1 MPDRIPENF
10 DPHAVPVR
18 PAATVMLVRD
28 HEVNGLEV
36 FMLRRTASAAFA
48 ASQYVFPG
56 GRVDDTDEAVLMEPW
71 CDGRDDAGSSAVLDL
86 PAGGLAFWVAAIRE
100 CFEEAGVLLA
110 RHAGSGAVVSFDD
123 PLVASRF
130 TSYRHNVHAGHLALG
145 ELCRSEDLRLI
156 TDAIGYV
163 SHWITPLGS
172 PRRFDARF
180 FIARAPEAQVPLHDD
195 HETVE
200 SLWVRPGE
208 ALDRYR
214 AGTLDMFPPTVSNL
228 AFLADF
234 TDADDALGAAT
245 VSVVDPPPAAPP
257 KVQVDG
263 DGKVVKRMFP
273 GDPEFAAA
281 PNYSV
286 LDTGA
291 PGTSP

>member
-1 MPDRIPENF
+1 VTDRSGEEF

-28 HEVNGLEV
+28 HDARGLEV

-71 CDGRDDAGSSAVLDL
+71 CDGRNDTESSAVLAI
-86 PAGGLAFWVAAIRE
+86 PGGGLAFWVAAIRE

-110 RHAGSGAVVSFDD
+110 RHASSGSVVSFDD
-123 PLVASRF
+123 PVVAARFSR
-130 TSYRHNVHAGHLALG
+130 YRHEVHGGTLGLGALC
-145 ELCRSEDLRLI
+145 EREDLRLV

-163 SHWITPLGS
+163 SHWITPVGS

-180 FIARAPEAQVPLHDD
+180 FIARAPEAQEPLHDE

-200 SLWVRPGE
+200 SLWVSPHE

-214 AGTLDMFPPTVSNL
+214 SGTLDMFPPTVSNL
-228 AFLADF
+228 AFLAEF
-234 TDADDALGAAT
+234 SDADDALAAAQV
-245 VSVVDPPPAAPP
+245 VSAGPAPHRRP

-263 DGKVVKRMFP
+263 DGKVVKRLFP
-273 GDPEFAAA
+273 GDESYDSAPE
-281 PNYSV
+281 YSV
-286 LDTGA
+286 LDT
-291 PGTSP
+291 PG

>member
-1 MPDRIPENF
+1 MADRLPEDF

-36 FMLRRTASAAFA
+36 FMLRRTAAAAFA

-56 GRVDDTDEAVLMEPW
+56 GRVDDTDGAVLMEPW

-110 RHAGSGAVVSFDD
+110 RHASSGAVVSFDD

-130 TSYRHNVHAGHLALG
+130 AGYRHDVHGGRLGLG
-145 ELCRSEDLRLI
+145 ELCGREDLRLI
-156 TDAIGYV
+156 TDSIGYV

-180 FIARAPEAQVPLHDD
+180 FIARAPELQEPLHDE

-200 SLWVRPGE
+200 SLWVRPSE

-214 AGTLDMFPPTVSNL
+214 AGTLDMFPPTVRNL
-228 AFLADF
+228 AFLADYS
-234 TDADDALGAAT
+234 DADDALAAAS
-245 VSVVDPPPAAPP
+245 VSVPGPPPAVRP
-257 KVQVDG
+257 KVQVDV
-263 DGKVVKRMFP
+263 DGEVVKRLFL
-273 GDPEFAAA
+273 GDPAYATAED
-281 PNYSV
+281 YSV
-286 LDTGA
+286 LDS
-291 PGTSP
+291 GT

>member
-1 MPDRIPENF
+1 MSDRIPENF
-10 DPHAVPVR
+10 DPHSVPVR

-28 HEVNGLEV
+28 HEANGLEV
-36 FMLRRTASAAFA
+36 FMLRRTAAAAFA

-71 CDGRDDAGSSAVLDL
+71 CDGRNDAGSSAVLDL
-86 PAGGLAFWVAAIRE
+86 PSGGLAFWVAAIRE

-110 RHAGSGAVVSFDD
+110 RHASTGAVVSFDD
-123 PLVASRF
+123 PLVESRF
-130 TSYRHNVHAGHLALG
+130 TGYRHEVHAGRLSLG
-145 ELCRSEDLRLI
+145 ELCGSEDLRLI

-180 FIARAPEAQVPLHDD
+180 FIARAPESQEPLHDD

-200 SLWVRPGE
+200 SLWVRPSE

-228 AFLADF
+228 AFLASF
-234 TDADDALGAAT
+234 TDADDALAAAV
-245 VSVVDPPPAAPP
+245 VSAVGPPPAAPP
-257 KVQVDG
+257 KVLVDG

-273 GDPEFAAA
+273 GDGEYEDSPE
-281 PNYSV
+281 YSV

-291 PGTSP
+291 PGTSL